1 LVFKSPNKI
10 FPIEPRLLNF
20 GEIPE
25 EDLIIDRKSVIGTG
39 EFAIVYKGHLISSN
53 PELNRFSMSQMDR
66 IARNSH
72 IMPQK
77 VAVKVGRIN
86 KK

>member
-1 LVFKSPNKI
+1 MVSKPSNKI

-25 EDLIIDRKSVIGTG
+25 EDLIIDRKFVVGTG
-39 EFAIVYKGHLISSN
+39 GFAIVYKGHLKSSN
-53 PELNRFSMSQMDR
+53 PELRRFSMSQMDR